1 MNETHFGRLL
11 LLFFHLN
18 FWIEKKGKNV
28 DQLISLFVATKYV
41 LPFGQH
47 VLMKEGFCHFN
58 TKWPNPSFVR
68 TCWPN
73 GNTYLL
79 ASNKLSNA
87 QHWRFNLKMY
97 TKITNFQ
104 DIFFW
109 FMRAIRYI
117 IWCCGFYDFIWIMRI
132 EWCNSFRITNGM
144 DGFQRGSI
152 WFWFGLNAGG
162 IYRWVDFRES

>member
-11 LLFFHLN
+11 LLFFNLN

-104 DIFFW
+104 DIFFGSCELYVILYDAAD
-109 FMRAIRYI
+109 FMISFGSWELNDVIHSGSQMVWTDSSVVPFGFDLVWMPGEYI
-117 IWCCGFYDFIWIMRI
+117 D
-132 EWCNSFRITNGM
+132 E
-144 DGFQRGSI
+144 
-152 WFWFGLNAGG
+152 
-162 IYRWVDFRES
+162 